1 MTARYA
7 EFAPRADLASHVACV
22 WLFEGRDADEDQR
35 IAPDGCCELIVH
47 RGEPYQERQT
57 DGRLTRQPSSLLAGQ
72 LTRPLHLRA
81 QGDVKV
87 VGVRFRTTGAH
98 AYAGVPM
105 SGLTNRRAIWT
116 AVDLSA
122 DDEAGWLDQI
132 QDHVVAEIARH
143 GLAPDPLIDGAV
155 ARLEAGASVEDLCR
169 EAGLSARGLQRRFA
183 VRVGISPRML
193 AAVIRFRRVF
203 EALREATTET
213 WSDAAQAAGYFD
225 HPQMA
230 RDFRRFVGC
239 TPSQFVAARP
249 GLSVS
254 LVDLPLS

>member
-47 RGEPYQERQT
+47 RGEPYQERQA
-57 DGRLTRQPSSLLAGQ
+57 DGRLTRQPPSLLAGQ

-81 QGDVKV
+81 EGDVKV

-105 SGLTNRRAIWT
+105 SGLTDRRAPWT

-122 DDEAGWLDQI
+122 DDEAGRLDQI
-132 QDHVVAEIARH
+132 QDHVAAEIARH
-143 GLAPDPLIDGAV
+143 AVPPDPLIDDAV

-169 EAGLSARGLQRRFA
+169 ETGLSARGLQRRFA

-213 WSDAAQAAGYFD
+213 WSDAAQAAGYFA

-239 TPSQFVAARP
+239 TPSRFVAARP